1 MDRGIEKISYIQLK
15 LFLLFAVILMS
26 EDVDTFEDLG
36 PNGELNIHDNNYD
49 PKRECHLP
57 EWSGVVRKYLFAT

>member
-1 MDRGIEKISYIQLK
+1 MDGGIEKISYIQLK
-15 LFLLFAVILMS
+15 LFLLFAVIL
-26 EDVDTFEDLG
+26 DVDIFEDLG

-49 PKRECHLP
+49 PKRDYHLP